1 MNALYAYDMT
11 LPQLA
16 LSSLAIGLVI
26 GVGLSLLVVWAYRA
40 RARVQEETSLA
51 IPPGITDVLHSMDD
65 AAGVVDTSG
74 LVLAASDAASRF
86 GIEVG
91 STLDNPELR
100 QLVRGVRTAGGTA
113 TESMR
118 ITRGGLSLD
127 PRLVSARASAIGT
140 RLVLLIIRDVT
151 EQERLDQMRR
161 DFVANTSHEL
171 KTPVG
176 AVSLLAEAIESAADD
191 PAQVRIFAARI
202 SAEAGRLGQLTG
214 RIMSLSR
221 LQAEDGLTKVGPVA
235 IDEVIAASIE
245 AHVVQADSA
254 GVELARGGDR
264 GVWVR
269 GDAQILIEAVGNL
282 IANAIV
288 YSPRGSRVGVGVR
301 AEDGVV
307 EIAVSDQGIGIAE
320 ADRERIFERFYRAD
334 EARSRRTGGTGL
346 GLSIVKHAT
355 QRHGGEVR
363 LWSRP
368 AEDPPSRSDS
378 SDRCPRSRRHGQEEQ
393 EEACAQSGQG
403 CGIRARSKRRESMT
417 RILLVEDEPDLADP
431 LAYLLRREGY
441 EVEIAEDAPARSR
454 LSGSGGADIVL
465 LDLMLPGMPGTEVC
479 RQIRSTSAVPII
491 MLTAKDSEV
500 DIVVGLEL
508 GADDYIT
515 KPYSSREL
523 LARMRAVLRRVVQ
536 ADSELDERV
545 LDGGRVSLDID
556 RHTVSVAGEQIN
568 MPLKEFE
575 LLEVLMRNS
584 GRVLTRGQLI
594 DRVWGSDYFGD
605 TKTLDVHI
613 KRIRS
618 RIEEN
623 PSEPVMLV
631 TVRGLGYRFEG

>member
-1 MNALYAYDMT
+1 MT

-40 RARVQEETSLA
+40 RARVQEETSVA
-51 IPPGITDVLHSMDD
+51 IPAGMTDVLRSMDD
-65 AAGVVDTSG
+65 AAAVVDSSG
-74 LVLAASDAASRF
+74 LVLAASQAASRF
-86 GIEVG
+86 GIDVG
-91 STLDNPELR
+91 ATLDNPELR
-100 QLVRGVRTAGGTA
+100 QLVRTVRASGGSV

-118 ITRGGLSLD
+118 LTRGGLSLD
-127 PRLVSARASAIGT
+127 PRLVSARASVIGA
-140 RLVLLIIRDVT
+140 RLVLMIIRDVT

-221 LQAEDGLTKVGPVA
+221 LQAEDGLTKVGRVS
-235 IDEVIAASIE
+235 IDEVIASSIE

-254 GVELARGGDR
+254 GVDLTRGGDR

-282 IANAIV
+282 IANAIL
-288 YSPRGSRVGVGVR
+288 YSPRGSRVGVGVK
-301 AEDGVV
+301 ADDGVV

-368 AEDPPSRSDS
+368 GRGSTFTIRL
-378 SDRCPRSRRHGQEEQ
+378 PRIDAPDNVDADKKSKKK
-393 EEACAQSGQG
+393 
-403 CGIRARSKRRESMT
+403 RARKAAKAAAS
-417 RILLVEDEPDLADP
+417 
-431 LAYLLRREGY
+431 
-441 EVEIAEDAPARSR
+441 AR
-454 LSGSGGADIVL
+454 
-465 LDLMLPGMPGTEVC
+465 
-479 RQIRSTSAVPII
+479 
-491 MLTAKDSEV
+491 
-500 DIVVGLEL
+500 
-508 GADDYIT
+508 
-515 KPYSSREL
+515 
-523 LARMRAVLRRVVQ
+523 ARNGERA
-536 ADSELDERV
+536 
-545 LDGGRVSLDID
+545 
-556 RHTVSVAGEQIN
+556 
-568 MPLKEFE
+568 
-575 LLEVLMRNS
+575 
-584 GRVLTRGQLI
+584 
-594 DRVWGSDYFGD
+594 
-605 TKTLDVHI
+605 
-613 KRIRS
+613 
-618 RIEEN
+618 
-623 PSEPVMLV
+623 
-631 TVRGLGYRFEG
+631 

>member
-1 MNALYAYDMT
+1 MT

-51 IPPGITDVLHSMDD
+51 IPPGITDVLRSMDD

-100 QLVRGVRTAGGTA
+100 QLVRGVRTAGGSA

-140 RLVLLIIRDVT
+140 RFVLLIIRDVT

-221 LQAEDGLTKVGPVA
+221 LQAEDGLTQVGPVA

-282 IANAIV
+282 IANAIL

-368 AEDPPSRSDS
+368 GRGSTFTIRL
-378 SDRCPRSRRHGQEEQ
+378 PRIDAPDHADTGKKSKKK
-393 EEACAQSGQG
+393 
-403 CGIRARSKRRESMT
+403 RARKAAKAAAS
-417 RILLVEDEPDLADP
+417 
-431 LAYLLRREGY
+431 
-441 EVEIAEDAPARSR
+441 ARVR
-454 LSGSGGADIVL
+454 NG
-465 LDLMLPGMPGTEVC
+465 E
-479 RQIRSTSAVPII
+479 
-491 MLTAKDSEV
+491 
-500 DIVVGLEL
+500 
-508 GADDYIT
+508 
-515 KPYSSREL
+515 
-523 LARMRAVLRRVVQ
+523 RA
-536 ADSELDERV
+536 
-545 LDGGRVSLDID
+545 
-556 RHTVSVAGEQIN
+556 
-568 MPLKEFE
+568 
-575 LLEVLMRNS
+575 
-584 GRVLTRGQLI
+584 
-594 DRVWGSDYFGD
+594 
-605 TKTLDVHI
+605 
-613 KRIRS
+613 
-618 RIEEN
+618 
-623 PSEPVMLV
+623 
-631 TVRGLGYRFEG
+631 

>member
-51 IPPGITDVLHSMDD
+51 IPPGITDVLRSMDD

-100 QLVRGVRTAGGTA
+100 QLVRGVRTAGGSA

-140 RLVLLIIRDVT
+140 RFVLLIIRDVT

-221 LQAEDGLTKVGPVA
+221 LQAEDGLTQVGPVA

-282 IANAIV
+282 IANAIL

-368 AEDPPSRSDS
+368 GRGSTFTIRL
-378 SDRCPRSRRHGQEEQ
+378 PRIDAPDHADTGKKSKKK
-393 EEACAQSGQG
+393 
-403 CGIRARSKRRESMT
+403 RARKAAKAAAS
-417 RILLVEDEPDLADP
+417 
-431 LAYLLRREGY
+431 
-441 EVEIAEDAPARSR
+441 ARVR
-454 LSGSGGADIVL
+454 NG
-465 LDLMLPGMPGTEVC
+465 E
-479 RQIRSTSAVPII
+479 
-491 MLTAKDSEV
+491 
-500 DIVVGLEL
+500 
-508 GADDYIT
+508 
-515 KPYSSREL
+515 
-523 LARMRAVLRRVVQ
+523 RA
-536 ADSELDERV
+536 
-545 LDGGRVSLDID
+545 
-556 RHTVSVAGEQIN
+556 
-568 MPLKEFE
+568 
-575 LLEVLMRNS
+575 
-584 GRVLTRGQLI
+584 
-594 DRVWGSDYFGD
+594 
-605 TKTLDVHI
+605 
-613 KRIRS
+613 
-618 RIEEN
+618 
-623 PSEPVMLV
+623 
-631 TVRGLGYRFEG
+631 

>member
-1 MNALYAYDMT
+1 MT

-51 IPPGITDVLHSMDD
+51 LPAGMTDVLRSMDD
-65 AAGVVDTSG
+65 AAAVVDSSG
-74 LVLAASDAASRF
+74 LVLAASQAATRF
-86 GIEVG
+86 GIDVG

-100 QLVRGVRTAGGTA
+100 QLVRGVRASGGSV

-118 ITRGGLSLD
+118 LTRGGLSLD
-127 PRLVSARASAIGT
+127 PRLVSARASVIGA
-140 RLVLLIIRDVT
+140 RLVLMIIRDVT

-221 LQAEDGLTKVGPVA
+221 LQAEDGLTKVGRVA
-235 IDEVIAASIE
+235 IDEVIASSIE

-254 GVELARGGDR
+254 GVDLTRGGDR

-269 GDAQILIEAVGNL
+269 GDSQILIEAVGNL
-282 IANAIV
+282 IANAIL
-288 YSPRGSRVGVGVR
+288 YSPRGSRVGVGVK
-301 AEDGVV
+301 AGDGVV

-368 AEDPPSRSDS
+368 GRGSTFTIRLPRIDAPDS
-378 SDRCPRSRRHGQEEQ
+378 VDADKKSKKK
-393 EEACAQSGQG
+393 
-403 CGIRARSKRRESMT
+403 RARKAAKAAAS
-417 RILLVEDEPDLADP
+417 
-431 LAYLLRREGY
+431 
-441 EVEIAEDAPARSR
+441 AR
-454 LSGSGGADIVL
+454 
-465 LDLMLPGMPGTEVC
+465 
-479 RQIRSTSAVPII
+479 
-491 MLTAKDSEV
+491 
-500 DIVVGLEL
+500 
-508 GADDYIT
+508 
-515 KPYSSREL
+515 
-523 LARMRAVLRRVVQ
+523 ARNGERA
-536 ADSELDERV
+536 
-545 LDGGRVSLDID
+545 
-556 RHTVSVAGEQIN
+556 
-568 MPLKEFE
+568 
-575 LLEVLMRNS
+575 
-584 GRVLTRGQLI
+584 
-594 DRVWGSDYFGD
+594 
-605 TKTLDVHI
+605 
-613 KRIRS
+613 
-618 RIEEN
+618 
-623 PSEPVMLV
+623 
-631 TVRGLGYRFEG
+631 

>member
-1 MNALYAYDMT
+1 MT

-16 LSSLAIGLVI
+16 LSSLAIGVVI

-51 IPPGITDVLHSMDD
+51 IPTGITDVLRSMDD
-65 AAGVVDTSG
+65 AAAIVDTSG
-74 LVLAASDAASRF
+74 LVLAASQAASRF

-91 STLDNPELR
+91 ATLDNPELR
-100 QLVRGVRTAGGTA
+100 HLVRGVRASGGSV

-127 PRLVSARASAIGT
+127 PRLVSARASVIGA

-221 LQAEDGLTKVGPVA
+221 LQAEDGLTEVAPLA
-235 IDEVIAASIE
+235 IDEVIASSIE

-301 AEDGVV
+301 AEGGVV

-320 ADRERIFERFYRAD
+320 PDRERIFERFYRAD

-368 AEDPPSRSDS
+368 GRGSTFTIRL
-378 SDRCPRSRRHGQEEQ
+378 PRIDAPDNIDADKKSKKK
-393 EEACAQSGQG
+393 
-403 CGIRARSKRRESMT
+403 RARKAAKAAAS
-417 RILLVEDEPDLADP
+417 
-431 LAYLLRREGY
+431 
-441 EVEIAEDAPARSR
+441 ARVR
-454 LSGSGGADIVL
+454 NG
-465 LDLMLPGMPGTEVC
+465 E
-479 RQIRSTSAVPII
+479 
-491 MLTAKDSEV
+491 
-500 DIVVGLEL
+500 
-508 GADDYIT
+508 
-515 KPYSSREL
+515 
-523 LARMRAVLRRVVQ
+523 RA
-536 ADSELDERV
+536 
-545 LDGGRVSLDID
+545 
-556 RHTVSVAGEQIN
+556 
-568 MPLKEFE
+568 
-575 LLEVLMRNS
+575 
-584 GRVLTRGQLI
+584 
-594 DRVWGSDYFGD
+594 
-605 TKTLDVHI
+605 
-613 KRIRS
+613 
-618 RIEEN
+618 
-623 PSEPVMLV
+623 
-631 TVRGLGYRFEG
+631 

>member
-51 IPPGITDVLHSMDD
+51 IPSGITDVLRSMDD

-100 QLVRGVRTAGGTA
+100 QLVRGVRTAGGSA

-221 LQAEDGLTKVGPVA
+221 LQAEDGLTQVGPVA

-282 IANAIV
+282 IANAIL

-368 AEDPPSRSDS
+368 GRGSTFTIRL
-378 SDRCPRSRRHGQEEQ
+378 PRIDAPDHADTGKKSKKK
-393 EEACAQSGQG
+393 
-403 CGIRARSKRRESMT
+403 RARKAAKAAAS
-417 RILLVEDEPDLADP
+417 
-431 LAYLLRREGY
+431 
-441 EVEIAEDAPARSR
+441 ARVR
-454 LSGSGGADIVL
+454 NG
-465 LDLMLPGMPGTEVC
+465 E
-479 RQIRSTSAVPII
+479 
-491 MLTAKDSEV
+491 
-500 DIVVGLEL
+500 
-508 GADDYIT
+508 
-515 KPYSSREL
+515 
-523 LARMRAVLRRVVQ
+523 RA
-536 ADSELDERV
+536 
-545 LDGGRVSLDID
+545 
-556 RHTVSVAGEQIN
+556 
-568 MPLKEFE
+568 
-575 LLEVLMRNS
+575 
-584 GRVLTRGQLI
+584 
-594 DRVWGSDYFGD
+594 
-605 TKTLDVHI
+605 
-613 KRIRS
+613 
-618 RIEEN
+618 
-623 PSEPVMLV
+623 
-631 TVRGLGYRFEG
+631 